1 MKNKEI
7 FTRKV
12 GEVVKEYVAE
22 IKFNYGSVL
31 LYPYSKG
38 YYLSLTP
45 CTTSED
51 KEGNIVVEKD
61 TKYEKKELLFEV
73 DEPSQHDF
81 ETAERVA
88 DLHIENLMMA
98 IEQQIIDDKRKE
110 NNNKIK
116 TENAMKELDFNL

>member
-12 GEVVKEYVAE
+12 GEVDKQYVAE

-31 LYPYSKG
+31 LYPYSKA

-51 KEGNIVVEKD
+51 KEGNMVVEKD
-61 TKYEKKELLFEV
+61 TKYEKKEFLF
-73 DEPSQHDF
+73 
-81 ETAERVA
+81 
-88 DLHIENLMMA
+88 
-98 IEQQIIDDKRKE
+98 RK
-110 NNNKIK
+110 
-116 TENAMKELDFNL
+116 T